1 MNLFDFFFKRIIV
14 FLVFSCF
21 VMTSAI
27 AQENTIKQKSE
38 FWQHVRF
45 GGGIGLSFGDGFFS
59 GSLAPSGIYQ
69 FNQEFA
75 FGVGLN
81 FSYNSEKNISE
92 STIFGGSLIGLYS
105 PIPEIQ
111 LSAEFEQLHVSRN
124 FDEGFLNSLPDDY
137 ILTDTNYLVPALFIG
152 AGYRAQ
158 NVTIGLRYD
167 LLYNERN
174 SIYARGLVPFVRV
187 YF

>member
-1 MNLFDFFFKRIIV
+1 MEHHKCKCDQHYFERHKYDQKWSSYFELYATRYKATEYLDNSDNTR
-14 FLVFSCF
+14 FS
-21 VMTSAI
+21 
-27 AQENTIKQKSE
+27 
-38 FWQHVRF
+38 
-45 GGGIGLSFGDGFFS
+45 DGFFS

-81 FSYNSEKNISE
+81 FSYNSEEDISK

-105 PIPEIQ
+105 PIRELQ
-111 LSAEFEQLHVSRN
+111 LSTEFELLHVSRN
-124 FDEGFLNSLPDDY
+124 YDEGFLNSLPDDY
-137 ILTDTNYLVPALFIG
+137 ILKDTNYLLPALFIG
-152 AGYRAQ
+152 AGYRTQ

-167 LLYNERN
+167 LLYSERN
-174 SIYARGLVPFVRV
+174 SIYARGLVPFIRV